1 MVKSIFVVFVVL
13 ALVCIGSARWVPDH
27 QFSPESSAT
36 IANAIKTKL

>member
-13 ALVCIGSARWVPDH
+13 GLVCLGSARWTPEH
-27 QFSPESSAT
+27 QFSPESSGT